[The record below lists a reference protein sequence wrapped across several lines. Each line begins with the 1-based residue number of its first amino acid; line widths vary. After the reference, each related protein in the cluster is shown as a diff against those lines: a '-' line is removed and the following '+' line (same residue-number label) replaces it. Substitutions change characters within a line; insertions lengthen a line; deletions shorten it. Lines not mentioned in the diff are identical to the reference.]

1 MLPEQSSFTFQSL
14 SQLQVPSLQK
24 PWELQ
29 SSSRKQTYAREI
41 KRINLNIPINRK
53 YSFKFESDYCG
64 VFQKMVRT
72 WHQVL
77 PRNYKEEK
85 L

>member
-1 MLPEQSSFTFQSL
+1 MLPEQSCFTFQSM

-29 SSSRKQTYAREI
+29 SSSIKQTYAREI
-41 KRINLNIPINRK
+41 KIINLNIPINRK
-53 YSFKFESDYCG
+53 YYYCR

-77 PRNYKEEK
+77 PRNHKEEELK
-85 L
+85 TEH